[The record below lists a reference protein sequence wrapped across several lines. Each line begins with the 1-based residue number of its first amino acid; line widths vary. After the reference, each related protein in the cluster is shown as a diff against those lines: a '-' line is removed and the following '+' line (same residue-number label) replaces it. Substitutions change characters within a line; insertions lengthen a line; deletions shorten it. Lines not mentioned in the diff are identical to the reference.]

1 MGFLDNY
8 EASLARLERWNNTY
22 PNGRI
27 ETRIVEFSAEKGY
40 VLVEA
45 KAFRGALHCAEGECT
60 ICKDYVKDDKPA
72 GVDYA
77 YGYQGA
83 YQQNMKR
90 WFVEDTVTSAIMRVQ
105 QLVMGGA
112 ERSTRE
118 IMQQVETTTAK
129 VANADNNDYWT
140 TKFGDVP
147 SFKTAAEA
155 EMSGTPSFGSS
166 ADGTSLGT
174 AILEITTKLGGELQ
188 PEAPTCNHGHRIWRE
203 SKEGASKKWGG
214 YFCNQREKA
223 DQCQPFW
230 FTVSP
235 TGKWS
240 AQLS

>member
-8 EASLARLERWNNTY
+8 EASRERLERWLATY

-45 KAFRGALHCAEGECT
+45 RAYRENDM
-60 ICKDYVKDDKPA
+60 IPA
-72 GVDYA
+72 GIDYA

-112 ERSTRE
+112 ERSTKE
-118 IMQQVETTTAK
+118 IMQQVETKSAV
-129 VANADNNDYWT
+129 VANAEKEYDYWT

-147 SFKTAAEA
+147 SYKTEAEVHAAGIVTAA
-155 EMSGTPSFGSS
+155 
-166 ADGTSLGT
+166 D
-174 AILEITTKLGGELQ
+174 AISQIASELGGKLAEESPQ
-188 PEAPTCNHGHRIWRE
+188 CNHGHMIWKN
-203 SKEGASKKWGG
+203 SAEGSPKTWGG
-214 YFCNQREKA
+214 YFCTERTK
-223 DQCQPFW
+223 DTQCQPRW
-230 FTVSP
+230 YVLASD
-235 TGKWS
+235 GKWKP
-240 AQLS
+240 QV

>member
-8 EASLARLERWNNTY
+8 EASRERLERWLATY

-45 KAFRGALHCAEGECT
+45 RAYRDNDM
-60 ICKDYVKDDKPA
+60 IPA
-72 GVDYA
+72 GIDYA

-112 ERSTRE
+112 ERTVRE
-118 IMQQVETTTAK
+118 VMEQIEQTPAK
-129 VANADNNDYWT
+129 IANAEKDYDYWT

-147 SFKTAAEA
+147 SHKTAAEA
-155 EMSGTPSFGSS
+155 EQAGIPSLGSS
-166 ADGTSLGT
+166 MD
-174 AILEITTKLGGELQ
+174 EIATKLGGELVQ
-188 PEAPTCNHGHRIWRE
+188 EAPQCSHGHMIWKQAATG
-203 SKEGASKKWGG
+203 SPKNWGG
-214 YFCNQREKA
+214 YFCTERTKA
-223 DQCQPFW
+223 TQCTPRWYVLQ
-230 FTVSP
+230 S
-235 TGKWS
+235 TGKW
-240 AQLS
+240 APQV